1 MQIVKINS
9 VRDSIQAELMRDA
22 RKDLLQ
28 HLLSRGAKVT
38 IFAGAVR
45 DTILTDEFGLTSVEP
60 RDWDMGIAGIPRREF
75 DGLLCEVGGLKNR
88 YGGFK
93 LLSRG
98 CQSWEL
104 WRQEDTIGLRKTK
117 SSFSL
122 RNLLRSFVL
131 KCNAIAFDLDKGLFH
146 DHGAL
151 RSIARREV
159 SILDDAIMH
168 DWEVFAA
175 KALTLTFR
183 RPFNLDTQMERFV
196 FTYLKHKA
204 VVHEIR
210 KAYPITK
217 ILFQLTRMKETHARD

>member
-9 VRDSIQAELMRDA
+9 VRDSIQDELMHDA

-28 HLLSRGAKVT
+28 HLLSRGAKIT

-45 DTILTDEFGLTSVEP
+45 DTILAREYGLTSVEP
-60 RDWDMGIAGIPRREF
+60 RDWDIGIAGIPRREF
-75 DGLLCEVGGLKNR
+75 DGLLCEVRGLKNR

-93 LLSRG
+93 LLSRN
-98 CQSWEL
+98 CQTWEL
-104 WRQEDTIGLRKTK
+104 WRQEDTVGLRKTK

-122 RNLLRSFVL
+122 KNLLRSFVL
-131 KCNAIAFDLDKGLFH
+131 QCNAIAFDLDKGFFH

-151 RSIARREV
+151 RSIARSEISV
-159 SILDDAIMH
+159 LEDAIMH

-183 RPFNLDTQMERFV
+183 RPLKLDTQMERFV

-210 KAYPITK
+210 KAYLTTE
-217 ILFQLTRMKETHARD
+217 ILFGVTRIKETHGRD